1 MDNKLKNMDEN
12 YNMKNL
18 EKVLIE
24 KSCKIGFLENENRE
38 KSLEI
43 SKLKK
48 TLNELVYEKFE
59 INSTDKNVIKLN
71 EIFTKLLRR
80 EIDAEGL
87 LYFYPKIKNNEMN
100 FDELEVH
107 IKNSQ
112 EFIITNK
119 MPKSKTAFNYLE
131 SGKKI

>member
-1 MDNKLKNMDEN
+1 M
-12 YNMKNL
+12 
-18 EKVLIE
+18 VISGE
-24 KSCKIGFLENENRE
+24 KS

-48 TLNELVYEKFE
+48 ILNELIYEKFE
-59 INSTDKNVIKLN
+59 IKSTDKNVIKLN
-71 EIFTKLLRR
+71 EIYTKLLRR

-100 FDELEVH
+100 FDELEKH

-112 EFIITNK
+112 EFIITEK
-119 MPKSKTAFNYLE
+119 TPTSKTAFNYY
-131 SGKKI
+131 SSDMKN

>member
-1 MDNKLKNMDEN
+1 MDED
-12 YNMKNL
+12 YNIKNL
-18 EKVLIE
+18 EKVIIE

-59 INSTDKNVIKLN
+59 IKSTDKNVIKLN
-71 EIFTKLLRR
+71 EIYTKLLRR

-87 LYFYPKIKNNEMN
+87 LYFYPKIKNDEMN
-100 FDELEVH
+100 FDELEEH

-112 EFIITNK
+112 EFIITEK
-119 MPKSKTAFNYLE
+119 MPKSETAFNYLP

>member
-1 MDNKLKNMDEN
+1 MDEN

-18 EKVLIE
+18 EKVIIE
-24 KSCKIGFLENENRE
+24 KSCKIGILENENRE

-48 TLNELVYEKFE
+48 ILNELVYEKFE

>member
-18 EKVLIE
+18 EKAIIE
-24 KSCKIGFLENENRE
+24 KSCKIGLLENENRE

-48 TLNELVYEKFE
+48 ILNELVYEKFE

-71 EIFTKLLRR
+71 EIYTKLLRR

-87 LYFYPKIKNNEMN
+87 LYFYPKIKNNEMS
-100 FDELEVH
+100 FDELEKH
-107 IKNSQ
+107 IRNSN
-112 EFIITNK
+112 EFIITEK
-119 MPKSKTAFNYLE
+119 MPKSETAFNYLE

>member
-24 KSCKIGFLENENRE
+24 KSCKIGFLENDNRE

-100 FDELEVH
+100 FDELEKH

-112 EFIITNK
+112 EFIITEK
-119 MPKSKTAFNYLE
+119 MPKSESAFNYLE